1 LDIGSIEPRTCELA
15 PGGGAMAEAV
25 RRFNWAATPLGPIE
39 GWSVEL
45 WSAAAWILES
55 RFPMAL
61 LWGPEMITFYNDAF
75 RPILR
80 DKPEA
85 LGRRYCDVWA
95 EAWEEIAP
103 IAVRALAGEASY
115 HEDLALVIDGGE
127 QREEAWFTLC
137 LSPVRLADGRV
148 GGIAKTV
155 VETTATMR
163 ARQEAEVLRDELA
176 HRLKNTMAMVQSI
189 AQRTL
194 RDVGDRDAVKAFE
207 KRVIALGHAH
217 DVLGRGHWQNASLS
231 ELAEG
236 LLAMHGERFD
246 LAGPEVA
253 LGASATLRLSLILH
267 ELATNAA
274 KYGALASSD
283 GRVVLHWHVEPARRD
298 DVLVLCWREKDGPEV
313 VPPTR
318 TGFGSRLIDMGL
330 MGTGK
335 VERRYPPTG
344 VEVDLR
350 VPVRDLAER

>member
-1 LDIGSIEPRTCELA
+1 
-15 PGGGAMAEAV
+15 MAAAV
-25 RRFNWAATPLGPIE
+25 RAFDWSATPIGPIDQ
-39 GWSVEL
+39 WSAEL
-45 WSAAAWILES
+45 WSAASFVLES

-61 LWGPEMITFYNDAF
+61 LWGADLITIYNDAF

-80 DKPEA
+80 DKTEA

-95 EAWEEIAP
+95 EAWDQIGSIAE
-103 IAVRALAGEASY
+103 RALAGEASY
-115 HEDLALVIDGGE
+115 HEDLPLMIDGGE
-127 QREEAWFTLC
+127 RTEQAWFTLC

-148 GGIAKTV
+148 GGAAKTV
-155 VETTATMR
+155 VETTESVR
-163 ARQEAEVLRDELA
+163 SRQEAEVLRDELA

-194 RDVGDRDAVKAFE
+194 RDVGDREAVKTFE
-207 KRVIALGHAH
+207 KRVVALGHAH
-217 DVLGRGHWQNASLS
+217 DVLGRGHWQNASLG
-231 ELAEG
+231 ELAQG

-246 LAGPEVA
+246 LAGPEME

-274 KYGALASSD
+274 KYGALASGD
-283 GRVVLHWHVEPARRD
+283 GRVMLHWHVEPAQRG
-298 DVLVLCWREKDGPEV
+298 DVLVLCWREKDGPPV
-313 VPPTR
+313 APPTR

-335 VERRYPPTG
+335 VERRYPPSG